1 MQGKMSMSKEAA
13 YLNRELETR
22 HLHFALLGQ
31 PEVSLGGHSVSFSSS
46 RKALALLI
54 YMAVEG
60 GSHTRKKL
68 AELFWPESDAPHGRA
83 TLRITLY
90 EIRQLLHD
98 FEQVT
103 CPPYLLIDRAALEL
117 NLANSVSVDVWHL
130 FSIWQRLQALSQ
142 TRAQSREETRQE
154 QLELLTRATRL
165 YRGAFLDGFS
175 LRDTPAFDDWVRF
188 QRDLWQLRIH
198 QVFRQLISLSEE
210 AGYLFQALETATRWL
225 AVDPLHEET
234 YQFLM
239 RLYVSN
245 GDRTAALQTYEACCT
260 MLANE
265 MQTEP
270 LPETVALREHILSAL
285 PSSKR
290 EVQQGDVRKAGL
302 DLTHGPLCGRSK
314 EFQRLIRQYVTVCTR
329 QVQVVLVE
337 GEAGSGKTRLA
348 LDFLHWAEAQGAQIL
363 HGQAFEGSRRLAYQ
377 PLIEALRAKIEQENA
392 SPLPLSSVWIAELS
406 RLLPELREK
415 GLELSAASRD
425 ESLVRIQIFEAVARF
440 LLGIEQRAP
449 LVLLLEDLHWADHSL
464 LGGLHYLM
472 KRLTKN
478 PARILLLLSTRTD
491 GLKNSSTLREW
502 WATMERIA
510 PGATRISLAPLTRE
524 HILDFL
530 RACIDTDSFEATRSD
545 QPSLPPDTETADQLR
560 LLAQWLT
567 TQSSGNPFYLI
578 ESIQELIRRGLL
590 AQRCDE
596 QERLALACTGPVE
609 QFPTTDFLPRRIQ
622 MLIKTQLERLSPTA
636 LSFALAVAIG
646 GPRRSFEQHCSI
658 ADISETEGLE
668 ALDEL
673 LESGTLREYTGQ
685 EDTEKRKFYQFVHE
699 KTRAV
704 VCLEAGETRCRVY
717 RSRAGLVA
725 EALS

>member
-13 YLNRELETR
+13 HLNRELETR

-142 TRAQSREETRQE
+142 TQAQSREETRQE

-270 LPETVALREHILSAL
+270 LPET
-285 PSSKR
+285 
-290 EVQQGDVRKAGL
+290 
-302 DLTHGPLCGRSK
+302 
-314 EFQRLIRQYVTVCTR
+314 
-329 QVQVVLVE
+329 
-337 GEAGSGKTRLA
+337 
-348 LDFLHWAEAQGAQIL
+348 
-363 HGQAFEGSRRLAYQ
+363 
-377 PLIEALRAKIEQENA
+377 
-392 SPLPLSSVWIAELS
+392 
-406 RLLPELREK
+406 
-415 GLELSAASRD
+415 
-425 ESLVRIQIFEAVARF
+425 
-440 LLGIEQRAP
+440 
-449 LVLLLEDLHWADHSL
+449 
-464 LGGLHYLM
+464 
-472 KRLTKN
+472 
-478 PARILLLLSTRTD
+478 
-491 GLKNSSTLREW
+491 
-502 WATMERIA
+502 
-510 PGATRISLAPLTRE
+510 
-524 HILDFL
+524 
-530 RACIDTDSFEATRSD
+530 
-545 QPSLPPDTETADQLR
+545 
-560 LLAQWLT
+560 
-567 TQSSGNPFYLI
+567 
-578 ESIQELIRRGLL
+578 
-590 AQRCDE
+590 
-596 QERLALACTGPVE
+596 
-609 QFPTTDFLPRRIQ
+609 
-622 MLIKTQLERLSPTA
+622 
-636 LSFALAVAIG
+636 
-646 GPRRSFEQHCSI
+646 
-658 ADISETEGLE
+658 
-668 ALDEL
+668 
-673 LESGTLREYTGQ
+673 
-685 EDTEKRKFYQFVHE
+685 
-699 KTRAV
+699 
-704 VCLEAGETRCRVY
+704 
-717 RSRAGLVA
+717 
-725 EALS
+725 